1 MEGSHILERE
11 EGEVGRQIVAGEN
24 ILAMRMLLLLRTG
37 LHQFERGPDRF
48 PPASGSWTEE
58 MRLSSQSAR
67 RIPTDPEGLS
77 TGQRHCFFE
86 RHRQ

>member
-11 EGEVGRQIVAGEN
+11 EVDRQVVAGKN
-24 ILAMRMLLLLRTG
+24 ILAMRMLLPLLRTG
-37 LHQFERGPDRF
+37 LHQSERGPDRF

-67 RIPTDPEGLS
+67 RILTDPEGLS
-77 TGQRHCFFE
+77 TGQRHRLFE
-86 RHRQ
+86 KHRQ